1 GWLVEEVPN
10 RASLDVLPP
19 SGKGPS
25 AELTQVEDRI
35 VPAIYTRDLER
46 RLDSIARNGGRVLR
60 GRTPIGDGAKYGY
73 YALFED
79 PHGNRICLYSE
90 I

>member
-1 GWLVEEVPN
+1 MKDEDESARQGGDYFCHIVIPAKDMPKSAAFYRRVFGWLVEEVPN

-35 VPAIYTRDLER
+35 VPAIYT
-46 RLDSIARNGGRVLR
+46 
-60 GRTPIGDGAKYGY
+60 
-73 YALFED
+73 
-79 PHGNRICLYSE
+79 
-90 I
+90 